1 MTTTAIREKLHNYI
15 DTVDDK
21 QIESIYALF
30 EDQIAPAVNWYE
42 DEEFV
47 AELDERLRRLE
58 DGTDRGYSWEEVKAE
73 IQARREKRYGK

>member
-15 DTVDDK
+15 DSADDERIK
-21 QIESIYALF
+21 NIYDLF
-30 EDQIAPAVNWYE
+30 EDQLAPVINWYE

-47 AELDERLRRLE
+47 AELDERLRKMQE
-58 DGTDRGYSWEEVKAE
+58 GIDRGYSWDEVKAE